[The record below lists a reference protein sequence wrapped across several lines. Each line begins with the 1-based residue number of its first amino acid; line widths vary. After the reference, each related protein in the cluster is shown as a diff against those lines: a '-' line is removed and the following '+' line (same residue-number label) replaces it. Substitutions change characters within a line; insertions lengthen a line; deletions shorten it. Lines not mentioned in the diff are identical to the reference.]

1 MPRRAQ
7 CLPAF
12 SFPAATGCNLVSG
25 EIMANRFCGLHI
37 QRFRSI
43 TNLRIENLGQVNL
56 LTGMN
61 NTGKTSVLEAIR
73 ILASD
78 ASLGTISQIL
88 KLREEDAFE
97 GDETPRSNDAD
108 NSFLLS
114 SMFPD
119 YPEFSAD
126 LSPIQIAGDQGDLP
140 TTISISPCWLT
151 EHRSESGV
159 RQLTASQPTL
169 FDEEELAPGLRIQV
183 RGQERLVPLDVFR
196 RGGFRFA
203 RRVDSLDERR
213 PPCQYLG
220 TGNGDRTA
228 GLAGLWDRI
237 ALSDLEKHVVSA
249 LAIIDENISAVS
261 MVGTEGARMGR
272 IAIVRSRRFA
282 RPVPL
287 KSFGDGVNRLFGIVL
302 SLVNAKDGCLLIDE
316 FENGLHHTVQENA
329 WRMIFKLAAE
339 LNVQVFATTHSVD
352 AVVAFQQVARE
363 VPENGALIRLARRGQ
378 AIVATVFDE
387 DELAVVAKNQIEVR

>member
-1 MPRRAQ
+1 
-7 CLPAF
+7 
-12 SFPAATGCNLVSG
+12 
-25 EIMANRFCGLHI
+25 MANRFCGLHI

-78 ASLGTISQIL
+78 AAPGTISQIL

-169 FDEEELAPGLRIQV
+169 FDEEERAPGLRIQV
-183 RGQERLVPLDVFR
+183 RGQERLVPLEVFR
-196 RGGFRFA
+196 RGGWRFA
-203 RRVDSLDERR
+203 RRADSLDERR

-220 TGNGDRTA
+220 AGNSDRTA

-237 ALSDLEKHVVSA
+237 ALSDLEKHIVSA

-272 IAIVRSRRFA
+272 IAIVRSRRLA

-352 AVVAFQQVARE
+352 AVLAFQQVSCD

-378 AIVATVFDE
+378 SIVATVFDE

>member
-1 MPRRAQ
+1 MPRRVQ

-12 SFPAATGCNLVSG
+12 SFSAATGCNLVSG

-78 ASLGTISQIL
+78 AAPGTISQIL

-169 FDEEELAPGLRIQV
+169 FDEEERAHGLRIQV
-183 RGQERLVPLDVFR
+183 RGQERLVPLEVFR
-196 RGGFRFA
+196 RGGWRFA
-203 RRVDSLDERR
+203 RRADSLDERR

-220 TGNGDRTA
+220 AGNSDRTA

-237 ALSDLEKHVVSA
+237 ALSDLEKHIVSA

-272 IAIVRSRRFA
+272 IAIVRSRRLA

-352 AVVAFQQVARE
+352 AVLAFQQVSCD

-378 AIVATVFDE
+378 SIVATVFDE